1 MAADKVKLLRW
12 DDGSLADRPITE
24 PPGTLLVLSTSGGLS
39 VTPDSAFTVLFGRNY
54 PEVHVCVG
62 ANDRNVSRLQ
72 GRITREHSRWT
83 LSNLGK
89 SPIRMP
95 GAGLVL
101 TGHRAEL
108 PPTYAPLS
116 VLSPRQEY
124 LLEVRV
130 VGPRP
135 QGTGGEV
142 FEDLTITRPKWTLS
156 AEERLVVV
164 CLAQRYL
171 RGEPYPQPLTWGR
184 VAEQLAGRHPQ
195 VRWNA
200 HRAANIVGR
209 VRRTLHGAGVAGMVE
224 EEIPQ
229 PVGNA
234 LNHNL
239 IVELMASTT
248 IKREDLA
255 LLGEA

>member
-1 MAADKVKLLRW
+1 MAADRVKLLRW

-62 ANDRNVSRLQ
+62 ANDRNVSRVQ
-72 GRITREHSRWT
+72 GRISREHSRWM
-83 LSNLGK
+83 LGNLGR

-95 GAGLVL
+95 GGALLL

-108 PPTYAPLS
+108 PRTYAPLS

-135 QGTGGEV
+135 AGAGGEV
-142 FEDLTITRPKWTLS
+142 FEDLTVTRPKWPLS

-184 VAEQLAGRHPQ
+184 VAEELAARYPE

-200 HRAANIVGR
+200 HRAANIVGKI
-209 VRRTLHGAGVAGMVE
+209 RRTLHGAGVAGMVE
-224 EEIPQ
+224 DEIPQ

-239 IVELMASTT
+239 IVELLESTT
-248 IKREDLA
+248 ITREDLVPP
-255 LLGEA
+255 GEA

>member
-72 GRITREHSRWT
+72 GSITRERSRWM
-83 LSNLGK
+83 LSNVGK
-89 SPIRMP
+89 SPIRVP

-101 TGHRAEL
+101 KGHRAEL
-108 PPTYAPLS
+108 PQTYAPLS
-116 VLSPRQEY
+116 VLSPQQEY

-135 QGTGGEV
+135 QGVDREV
-142 FEDLTITRPKWTLS
+142 FEDLTVTRPKWTLS

-171 RGEPYPQPLTWGR
+171 RGEAYPQPLTWKD
-184 VAEQLAGRHPQ
+184 VAEELADRHPE

-200 HRAANIVGR
+200 HRAANIVGKMR
-209 VRRTLHGAGVAGMVE
+209 KTLHGAGVAGMVE
-224 EEIPQ
+224 DEIPQ

-239 IVELMASTT
+239 IVELMESTT
-248 IKREDLA
+248 IGGEDLG
-255 LLGEA
+255 LLGAV